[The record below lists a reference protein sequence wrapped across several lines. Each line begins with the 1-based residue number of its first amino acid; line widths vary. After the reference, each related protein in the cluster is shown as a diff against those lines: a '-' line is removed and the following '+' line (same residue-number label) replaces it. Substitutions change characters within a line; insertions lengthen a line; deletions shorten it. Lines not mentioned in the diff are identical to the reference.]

1 MDRALVAQVRRF
13 HRSVTQ
19 RVGALDDRY
28 LHRRRPLGEARVLW
42 EIGPDGCDVRTLRTR
57 LGLDSGYVSRLLRGL
72 EADGLVVVSAGPSDR
87 RVRQARLTAKG
98 RKERA
103 ILDRRSD
110 ELAWSYLAPLAP
122 TQRDELVAAMAKVER
137 FLTAGLVAVGPVDPA
152 EPIARHCLGEYF
164 AELNQRFDAG
174 FDPATSLAPGA
185 TVFRPPGGLFLV
197 ATRGD
202 EPIGCG
208 ALKFKGRRPP
218 EIKRMWVAS
227 SARGLGVGRR
237 LLQELEAAAIA
248 HGSRFVRL
256 ETNRTLSEAI
266 NLYRSAGYAE
276 VEAFNDEPYAHHW
289 FEKRLR

>member
-1 MDRALVAQVRRF
+1 MDPALVAQVRRF

-19 RVGALDDRY
+19 RVGALDDHY
-28 LHRRRPLGEARVLW
+28 LNRRRPLGAARVLW

-57 LGLDSGYVSRLLRGL
+57 LGLDSGYVSRLLRAL
-72 EADGLVVVSAGPSDR
+72 EADELVVVTTGPSDR
-87 RVRQARLTAKG
+87 RVRRARLTAKG

-110 ELAWSYLAPLAP
+110 ELAWSSLAPLAP
-122 TQRDELVAAMAKVER
+122 TQREELVAAMATVER
-137 FLTAGLVAVGPVDPA
+137 LLTAGLVAVGPVDPA
-152 EPIARHCLGEYF
+152 DPIARECLGEYF

-174 FDPATSLAPGA
+174 FDPSTSLAPDA

-197 ATRGD
+197 ATRGN

-208 ALKFKGRRPP
+208 ALKFQGRRPP

-237 LLQELEAAAIA
+237 VLQELEAAATA
-248 HGSRFVRL
+248 HGSRLVRL

-266 NLYRSAGYAE
+266 NLYRSAGYVE

-289 FEKRLR
+289 FEKHLR